1 MVDARNSGEWTHC
14 VQLHGLEIPD
24 WPREAHIGLTASTGQ
39 LSDNHDVLSLVTF
52 SDHK

>member
-1 MVDARNSGEWTHC
+1 VDALCAAART
-14 VQLHGLEIPD
+14 LEIPD